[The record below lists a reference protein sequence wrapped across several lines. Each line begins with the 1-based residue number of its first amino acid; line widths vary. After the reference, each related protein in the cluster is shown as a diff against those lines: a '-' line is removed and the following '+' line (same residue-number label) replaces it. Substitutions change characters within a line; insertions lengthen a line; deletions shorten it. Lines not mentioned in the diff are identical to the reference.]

1 MEGMDAVVGGF
12 LGPGAVD
19 AAARDDDHIGVF
31 ANIEVIIDQ
40 VLETGLADH
49 HGDVDAF
56 IPGAGG
62 DDNINAGFIGF
73 GDDIDVGGG
82 IAPGGGAVGA
92 DIVGPDGQA
101 VEIGDLFQQSF
112 LDFVNHGQRTSLM
125 GSESILHTGGAV
137 SILRSRRGRTSSR
150 GPHSARRPSFSR
162 TMVSAI
168 LRIRSW

>member
-1 MEGMDAVVGGF
+1 MN
-12 LGPGAVD
+12 
-19 AAARDDDHIGVF
+19 AAARNDDHSGVF
-31 ANIEVIIDQ
+31 ANIEVIVDQ

-62 DDNINAGFIGF
+62 DDDINAGFIGF

-101 VEIGDLFQQSF
+101 IEVS
-112 LDFVNHGQRTSLM
+112 DF
-125 GSESILHTGGAV
+125 
-137 SILRSRRGRTSSR
+137 
-150 GPHSARRPSFSR
+150 F
-162 TMVSAI
+162 
-168 LRIRSW
+168 